1 MNQEASVVLSD
12 ANLLSSESA
21 ELATNVSA
29 SGERLAELEGVAV
42 RDAEAISM
50 TTRAAQTAISEADEL
65 QADIRQLLVRCGC
78 RECHQY
84 CACVIV
90 FLLCLCECAG

>member
-12 ANLLSSESA
+12 AHLLSSESA
-21 ELATNVSA
+21 DLATNVSS

-65 QADIRQLLVRCGC
+65 QADIRQLLVRTAIPRGC
-78 RECHQY
+78 REY
-84 CACVIV
+84 Y
-90 FLLCLCECAG
+90 